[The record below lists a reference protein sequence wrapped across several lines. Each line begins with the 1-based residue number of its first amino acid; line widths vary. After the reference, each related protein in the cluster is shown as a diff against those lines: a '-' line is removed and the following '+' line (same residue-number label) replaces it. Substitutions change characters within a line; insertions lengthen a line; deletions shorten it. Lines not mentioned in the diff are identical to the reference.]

1 MTDHADQ
8 PTAAAQPHAV
18 PGWLDALY
26 SPLDDKLGIEL
37 LHVDPRL
44 AIARM
49 PVSGNTQPAGLL
61 HGGASCVLAE
71 TLGSLAAYAYA
82 RETDRVPVGV
92 DINATHHRPVRS
104 GWVTGTATA
113 LHLARS
119 LVTYEVVLTDDE
131 GRRTCTARITCALV
145 RPRRD

>member
-1 MTDHADQ
+1 MNATPDQ
-8 PTAAAQPHAV
+8 PADLPTSDV
-18 PGWLDALY
+18 PDWLLELH

-37 LHVDPRL
+37 LHVDARR
-44 AIARM
+44 AVGRM

-71 TLGSLAAYAYA
+71 SLGSLAAYAYA
-82 RETDRVPVGV
+82 RESGRVPVGV

-104 GWVTGTATA
+104 GWVTATATA

-119 LVTYEVVLTDDE
+119 LVTYEVVVTDDD
-131 GRRTCTARITCALV
+131 GHRTCTARITCALV
-145 RPRRD
+145 LPRHP